1 MILIFGGTGF
11 IGSYL
16 TKHLQIKKEK
26 FIVISNNKSIYI
38 DNKYFINSFS
48 YENIRKVIIKFKP
61 SVVLNLHAQTDIER
75 SYIDPLYDLDHNV
88 SLSLKILQSI
98 KELKIKTSY
107 IFIGTATQVG
117 YTDIKK
123 PINMNFHSNPT
134 SIHDLN
140 KQYVENFISIFKK
153 KMNISATTIRL
164 ANVIGEGKSRSKSR
178 GVINKIISQAKK
190 NKKISIYG
198 NGKFMRDFIHI
209 DDVVE
214 GLWLICKNI
223 KKLNDPYYYLC
234 TGKGFTFIEILK
246 MIKKIFKDEH
256 NIKIN
261 INKKNWPINSNII
274 EKRSFIGNGRS
285 LYKILKWKPN
295 NIDIN
300 SLSRIIKN
308 SI

>member
-16 TKHLQIKKEK
+16 TMHLQIKKEK

-38 DNKYFINSFS
+38 DNKYFIKSFS

-117 YTDIKK
+117 YTYIKK

-300 SLSRIIKN
+300 SLSKIIKN